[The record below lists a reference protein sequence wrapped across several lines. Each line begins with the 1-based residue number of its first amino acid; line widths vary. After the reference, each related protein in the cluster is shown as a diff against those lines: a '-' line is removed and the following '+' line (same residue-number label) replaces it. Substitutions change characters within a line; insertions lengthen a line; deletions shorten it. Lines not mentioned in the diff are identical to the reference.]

1 MNKLGVMPEQCLF
14 AGDGSCDELRGAK
27 EVTVFTSEFYNVLT
41 TVRNCSKSTG
51 LKVKR
56 PVFKTVALH
65 YFQNGDDIKSQKAG
79 GNDISVETEIEN
91 KGFF

>member
-1 MNKLGVMPEQCLF
+1 MPEQCLF

-51 LKVKR
+51 LKMLKIMHYDICDINEKLSDFYYKR
-56 PVFKTVALH
+56 
-65 YFQNGDDIKSQKAG
+65 GIK
-79 GNDISVETEIEN
+79 
-91 KGFF
+91 